1 MSQVITILL
10 PIFGLILAGFIC
22 QRAGCLGD
30 NAASELNR
38 FVVWLCLPALLFQ
51 VTATATVEQIWHPNF
66 ILGFTLTTLLVFG
79 AVVLWK
85 WHTGRSLADASID
98 GLAAGYANTGY
109 VGIPMCLFVF
119 GGGGL
124 EPALVASLIVVCVLF
139 SIAIVLIEVGLQVGQ
154 SAGQAMVKVLLALL
168 KNPLVVAPIVG
179 GLWAYTGWTIPQTA
193 DTFLTLLGD
202 ATVPCALVSL
212 GAFLAH
218 KQEGSFQGAWPL
230 IVIKLV
236 VHPLLTW
243 VMVFHLFQASAMWA
257 KAAVLLSALPTGT
270 GPYMLA
276 QLYGREASIA
286 SRTTLISTIASI
298 GTLSVCL
305 IWMID

>member
-139 SIAIVLIEVGLQVGQ
+139 SIAIVLIEVGLQAGQ

-212 GAFLAH
+212 GAFMAH

-305 IWMID
+305 IWMIE